1 MPYIVASPYFRSS
14 FYFSFAGNN
23 DSIFLGV
30 FFCIH
35 ISQVTFIS
43 LNIRSLFVQEVTRY
57 IRNKKVSYA
66 NIDFWMLQICIFYKL
81 I

>member
-1 MPYIVASPYFRSS
+1 MVCPILLQAIISLAVFT
-14 FYFSFAGNN
+14 FLLQEIN
-23 DSIFLGV
+23 DSVFLGV
-30 FFCIH
+30 DFSIR

-66 NIDFWMLQICIFYKL
+66 NIAFWMLQVCIFL
-81 I
+81 

>member
-1 MPYIVASPYFRSS
+1 MVCPILLQAIIFLVVFI
-14 FYFSFAGNN
+14 FLLQEIN
-23 DSIFLGV
+23 DSVFLGV
-30 FFCIH
+30 DFSIR

-66 NIDFWMLQICIFYKL
+66 NIAFWMLQVCIFL
-81 I
+81 